1 MYSTLFDVISTA
13 GWLCNHLN
21 GQPLQNAFKQHQIS
35 LPDLCSG
42 YQTVSG
48 IRDLALENS
57 TFKSFHREGQSILDM
72 HNKYRSGRTSSICW
86 YYLPLSKSYCMLYA
100 HICHPFELH
109 PTSACWDTWGYPELE
124 AFSCDEALLEKSF
137 RPGDVSVLCKINACS
152 LKSQRVFR
160 NWPHMQV
167 LFKFAVVFE
176 EDRLLRNSVKRPKA
190 THHQQDAKNHW
201 SIKLQTT
208 LP

>member
-1 MYSTLFDVISTA
+1 MLSNSTKSVYLIFAQDIRRF
-13 GWLCNHLN
+13 
-21 GQPLQNAFKQHQIS
+21 Q
-35 LPDLCSG
+35 
-42 YQTVSG
+42 SG
-48 IRDLALENS
+48 ISPLTVLPWIAVPSRKEIENS
-57 TFKSFHREGQSILDM
+57 TFKSFQVRGGQSILDM

-109 PTSACWDTWGYPELE
+109 PASACWDTWGYPELE
-124 AFSCDEALLEKSF
+124 ALLPLSCDEALLEKSF
-137 RPGDVSVLCKINACS
+137 RPGDVSVFCNINACS

-176 EDRLLRNSVKRPKA
+176 EDWLPRNSVKRPKA
-190 THHQQDAKNHW
+190 THH
-201 SIKLQTT
+201 
-208 LP
+208 

>member
-1 MYSTLFDVISTA
+1 MYSTLFDFIVYLLQDGCAIS
-13 GWLCNHLN
+13 GGFNPGSRPWLYYLE
-21 GQPLQNAFKQHQIS
+21 LQCHPERKF
-35 LPDLCSG
+35 
-42 YQTVSG
+42 
-48 IRDLALENS
+48 ENS
-57 TFKSFHREGQSILDM
+57 TFKSFQVRGGQSILDM

-109 PTSACWDTWGYPELE
+109 PASACWDTWGYPELE
-124 AFSCDEALLEKSF
+124 ALLPLSCDEALLEKSF
-137 RPGDVSVLCKINACS
+137 RPGDVSVFCKINACS

-176 EDRLLRNSVKRPKA
+176 EDWVPRNSVKRPKA
-190 THHQQDAKNHW
+190 THH
-201 SIKLQTT
+201 
-208 LP
+208 